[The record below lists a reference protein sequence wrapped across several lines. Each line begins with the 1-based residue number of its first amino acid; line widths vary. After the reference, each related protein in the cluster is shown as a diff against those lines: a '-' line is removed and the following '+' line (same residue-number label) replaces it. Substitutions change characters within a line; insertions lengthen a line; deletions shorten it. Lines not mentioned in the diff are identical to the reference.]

1 MHRPTSRTI
10 SRTLAA
16 FVSVAATACTQL
28 TVQTKTVPQ
37 AVADGSNSELSFTMP
52 DGRVVPISR
61 PQVVGDSVIG
71 TAPGSAARVAVSV
84 SDVRMVSKQGIS
96 TTGAIL
102 IGSALTIVI
111 LIGLLFLAL
120 GALHPIA

>member
-37 AVADGSNSELSFTMP
+37 AVAEGSNAELSLTMP
-52 DGRVVPISR
+52 GGRVVQISR

-71 TAPGSAARVAVSV
+71 TAPGSTARVAVSV
-84 SDVRMVSKQGIS
+84 SDVRMVSKQGLS
-96 TTGAIL
+96 TMGKIL
-102 IGSALTIVI
+102 IGYAI
-111 LIGLLFLAL
+111 LCVAY
-120 GALHPIA
+120 IAMWLQ

>member
-28 TVQTKTVPQ
+28 TVQARTVPQ
-37 AVADGSNSELSFTMP
+37 AVAEGSNAELSLTMP
-52 DGRVVPISR
+52 GGRVVQISR

-71 TAPGSAARVAVSV
+71 TAPGSTARVAVSV
-84 SDVRMVSKQGIS
+84 SDVRMVSKQELS
-96 TTGAIL
+96 TMRKIL
-102 IGSALTIVI
+102 IGYAILGVAL
-111 LIGLLFLAL
+111 LAMW
-120 GALHPIA
+120 